1 MNGMRGQFQAEM
13 LPNFF
18 AHHTDDSGL
27 YFLGGSFFTPSQREG
42 VRKTTEIAFSLEENT
57 RENVDSWH

>member
-18 AHHTDDSGL
+18 AHHTDDSSGL
-27 YFLGGSFFTPSQREG
+27 YFFG
-42 VRKTTEIAFSLEENT
+42 VDSHFSAKAKEVCVTTEIALSLEENT
-57 RENVDSWH
+57 RENVDS

>member
-18 AHHTDDSGL
+18 AHHTDDSSGST
-27 YFLGGSFFTPSQREG
+27 FLGSTLIFQPKPKRC
-42 VRKTTEIAFSLEENT
+42 VTTEIALSLEENT
-57 RENVDSWH
+57 RENVDS